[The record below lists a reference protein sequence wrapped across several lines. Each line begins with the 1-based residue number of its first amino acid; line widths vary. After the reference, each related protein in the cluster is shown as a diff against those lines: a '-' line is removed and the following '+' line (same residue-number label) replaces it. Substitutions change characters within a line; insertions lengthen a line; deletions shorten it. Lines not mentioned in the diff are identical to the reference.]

1 MAHRQGN
8 KPRLS
13 KGILE
18 MKFMQ
23 RTKAK
28 VDKEIEAAEGR
39 EMYSNEITERMLN
52 SKSNFIIEPSFV
64 HCENLI
70 EGRLSFRGMNPEIER
85 LLELERE
92 EKAGAERKDQ
102 PAEVSTEDMAKFY
115 HVNKTMPTAGP
126 GRTMEN
132 KFNKYKKVNGNKR
145 HINDGRESK
154 NNSHHGSAKRM
165 KGDNNNNKGKF
176 MKPKDADDN

>member
-1 MAHRQGN
+1 MAAKN
-8 KPRLS
+8 FTKPRLS

-39 EMYSNEITERMLN
+39 AMYSNEITDKMLN
-52 SKSNFIIEPSFV
+52 SNSNFIIEPSFV

-92 EKAGAERKDQ
+92 EKAAAKRQEQSTD
-102 PAEVSTEDMAKFY
+102 VSNEDMLKFY
-115 HVNKTMPTAGP
+115 QNKTAGAAH
-126 GRTMEN
+126 TIEK
-132 KFNKYKKVNGNKR
+132 KFSKFKKVNNNQNRNNQNKNKR
-145 HINDGRESK
+145 QNEDSNEPGAGK
-154 NNSHHGSAKRM
+154 NKKA
-165 KGDNNNNKGKF
+165 KF
-176 MKPKDADDN
+176 MKPKDSDEEEDGE

>member
-1 MAHRQGN
+1 MANKQAN

-23 RTKAK
+23 RTKEK
-28 VDKEIEAAEGR
+28 VNKEIEAAEGQK
-39 EMYSNEITERMLN
+39 MYSSEITERMLN

-92 EKAGAERKDQ
+92 EKAASERKDQ
-102 PAEVSTEDMAKFY
+102 TAEVSTEDMAKFY
-115 HVNKTMPTAGP
+115 HLNKTSESAGA

-132 KFNKYKKVNGNKR
+132 KFNKYKKVNGQKR
-145 HINDGRESK
+145 HMNDDDSSR
-154 NNSHHGSAKRM
+154 NNSNHGSAK
-165 KGDNNNNKGKF
+165 KKKGKF
-176 MKPKDADDN
+176 MKPKDDDDN

>member
-1 MAHRQGN
+1 MATKN
-8 KPRLS
+8 FTKPRLS

-39 EMYSNEITERMLN
+39 AMYSNEITEKMLN
-52 SKSNFIIEPSFV
+52 SNSNFIIEPSFV

-92 EKAGAERKDQ
+92 EKAAAKRQEQ
-102 PAEVSTEDMAKFY
+102 STEVSNDDMVKFY
-115 HVNKTMPTAGP
+115 QNKTAGAAH
-126 GRTMEN
+126 TIEK
-132 KFNKYKKVNGNKR
+132 KFNKFKKINQNKNNNNNSNNKR
-145 HINDGRESK
+145 HLEDEQAA
-154 NNSHHGSAKRM
+154 GSAGK
-165 KGDNNNNKGKF
+165 KKKAKF
-176 MKPKDADDN
+176 MKPKTSDDEEEQNN

>member
-1 MAHRQGN
+1 MSAKSFS

-23 RTKAK
+23 RTKDK

-39 EMYSNEITERMLN
+39 AMYSNEITDKMLN
-52 SKSNFIIEPSFV
+52 GNSNFIIEPSFV

-70 EGRLSFRGMNPEIER
+70 DGRLSFRGMNPEIER

-92 EKAGAERKDQ
+92 EKAAAKKQEQSTD
-102 PAEVSTEDMAKFY
+102 VSNEDMMKFY
-115 HVNKTMPTAGP
+115 QNKTAGA
-126 GRTMEN
+126 GHTIEK
-132 KFNKYKKVNGNKR
+132 KFSKFKKVNNNQNKNHNNNKR
-145 HINDGRESK
+145 HIVEGAGAA
-154 NNSHHGSAKRM
+154 GSAGK
-165 KGDNNNNKGKF
+165 NKKSKF
-176 MKPKDADDN
+176 MKPKDSDDDEQND

>member
-1 MAHRQGN
+1 MANKNSN
-8 KPRLS
+8 KPKLS

-23 RTKAK
+23 RTKEK
-28 VDKEIEAAEGR
+28 VNKEMEAEEGR
-39 EMYSNEITERMLN
+39 EMYSNEITERMKN

-85 LLELERE
+85 LLELEKA
-92 EKAGAERKDQ
+92 EKEASQRHEQ
-102 PAEVSTEDMAKFY
+102 TTEVSNEDMVKFY
-115 HVNKTMPTAGP
+115 HAQKAGGA

-132 KFNKYKKVNGNKR
+132 KFNKYKKVNNGNKR
-145 HINDGRESK
+145 HANDETQQQHSQDGGVGK
-154 NNSHHGSAKRM
+154 K
-165 KGDNNNNKGKF
+165 KKPKF
-176 MKPKDADDN
+176 MKPKDEDN

>member
-1 MAHRQGN
+1 MGSRHAS
-8 KPRLS
+8 KPKLS

-23 RTKAK
+23 KTKDK
-28 VDKEIEAAEGR
+28 VNKEIEAAEGR
-39 EMYSNEITERMLN
+39 EMYSSEITERMLN

-92 EKAGAERKDQ
+92 EKAAAQRQEQ
-102 PAEVSTEDMAKFY
+102 NTEVSNEDMVKFY
-115 HVNKTMPTAGP
+115 HANKTMTAGA

-132 KFNKYKKVNGNKR
+132 KFNKYKKVNGYKR
-145 HINDGRESK
+145 QHQHNESDAGDQS
-154 NNSHHGSAKRM
+154 NHGDVKKKKS
-165 KGDNNNNKGKF
+165 KF
-176 MKPKDADDN
+176 MKPKEEEDN